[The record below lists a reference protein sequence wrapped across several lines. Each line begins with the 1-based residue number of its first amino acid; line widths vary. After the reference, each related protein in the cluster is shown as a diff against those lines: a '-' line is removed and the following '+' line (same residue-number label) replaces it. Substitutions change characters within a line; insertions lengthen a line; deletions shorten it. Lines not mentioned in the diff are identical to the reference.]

1 MNNEEVRRG
10 GYTILELM
18 LSLILLAA
26 LMMVAW
32 SILGSYRDAE
42 QRGWNQAYQM
52 QVIRIAR
59 DWLDSDAASLMEPR
73 VSMSPSSTPTPSF
86 SSHPT
91 QLRPFQGNELGFEVD
106 LIPSFDPLPWLEA
119 VTQAEAPLS
128 TTTQARSRENSS
140 TSIALDPLTI
150 HHLRYTIVPRDVISG
165 AGPTDS
171 AEELFDVQRELVPV
185 DRWSKASASS
195 SEKELTMAD
204 LYRVPDE
211 ERPIESAA
219 DGATLA
225 TSIRNLVAP
234 RFRYSDGAQWLGQW
248 DSQLKGGLPRAIE
261 LSFDL
266 PSASTSYETVVPE
279 EDEADEFVAEDF
291 ADMVMSSEPVATIDE
306 SSSSGEDDALIRD
319 VRIVVFIAG
328 SRLPGSLLGD
338 PHE

>member
-1 MNNEEVRRG
+1 MNTDATRRG

-59 DWLDSDAASLMEPR
+59 DWLESDAASLMEPR
-73 VSMSPSSTPTPSF
+73 VSMSPSSTPTQSF

-91 QLRPFQGNELGFEVD
+91 QLRPFQGNEQGFEVD

-128 TTTQARSRENSS
+128 TTTQAHTGEHPS
-140 TSIALDPLTI
+140 TSIAFDPLTI
-150 HHLRYTIVPRDVISG
+150 HHLHYKIVPAAAVSG
-165 AGPTDS
+165 TGATDS
-171 AEELFDVQRELVPV
+171 AEELFDVQRELVPI
-185 DRWSKASASS
+185 DRWSKASSS
-195 SEKELTMAD
+195 PSEKQLTTAD
-204 LYRVPDE
+204 LYRVSEE
-211 ERPIESAA
+211 ERPSETAA
-219 DGATLA
+219 DGETLA
-225 TSIRNLVAP
+225 ISIRNLVAP
-234 RFRYSDGAQWLGQW
+234 RFRYSDGVQWLGQW

-266 PSASTSYETVVPE
+266 PAASTSYETLDPE
-279 EDEADEFVAEDF
+279 DDEADEFIADDF
-291 ADMVMSSEPVATIDE
+291 AELAMSIEPVAVNDASAAGNDE
-306 SSSSGEDDALIRD
+306 DALIRD
-319 VRIVVFIAG
+319 VRIVVF
-328 SRLPGSLLGD
+328 LPGSGLQGNLEGA